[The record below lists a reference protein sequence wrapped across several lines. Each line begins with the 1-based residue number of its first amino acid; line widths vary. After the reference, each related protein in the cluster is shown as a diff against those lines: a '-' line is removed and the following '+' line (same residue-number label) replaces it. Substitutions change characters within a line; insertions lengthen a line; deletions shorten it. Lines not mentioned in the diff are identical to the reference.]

1 MLGPFDNLTFGFG
14 ADDPKS
20 HDAMMLR
27 QRIALQMLSQ
37 KKGYPKNIG
46 EGLTAIGDALG
57 DRAAMASLERIQAG
71 QDAKAR
77 AAAEKGE
84 TLPNQNRP
92 PPTTTDPS
100 TGGRRSEAVIPVDDT
115 PPPVETADAT
125 PYSDATSVPPDAL
138 RVANQSMNMP
148 PPAATQSAA
157 LNATAPYFPDPS
169 QAPPNRLAMAQL
181 PPPMA
186 GQGTA
191 GTATPWLNRTVN
203 NMQAMGPPS
212 DAGAADGPL
221 NDAQSSQ
228 LASLIGPPGGRPA
241 PPSYFPTASLGN
253 GPVVP
258 RPNPTLSAGSFPP
271 VTASTFPDLAALGA
285 GSPSESAGNRQIP
298 FQVAQASPSA
308 VSIKPSSAPSEPI
321 PAPKAEPR
329 YQTPQQFNRPGVWE
343 TPPRI
348 AEPGQ
353 RQIYYDRLSK
363 DPTYSPAEQ
372 AGFAE
377 RAAELERTRQED
389 FKQQTEAYKTRN
401 EQVQAQDLAD
411 KAFKRNEAQRNLE
424 LQALEQ
430 KRQAAEYAERITRH
444 LGGRDPTVIE
454 AQLAK
459 SQASVAAI
467 PAIADSIQ
475 RVKNV
480 VDKMYTGRSA
490 DAEEFLSQVMP
501 GWVGFDPA
509 RGTATQQF
517 KTAMTDIMAA
527 HRAAV
532 VGPGSQ
538 SGPELALLQKST
550 AADAKLNKDT
560 IKESIDAAERLMVKT
575 AIAHQNQVQLYS
587 GNFDPDRTRNV
598 YGSFG
603 IPGMENIVPQRAVNN
618 LFTYRDNEQALKD
631 FDEKYHTP
639 GLAQRIL
646 STRKPQ

>member
-1 MLGPFDNLTFGFG
+1 
-14 ADDPKS
+14 
-20 HDAMMLR
+20 
-27 QRIALQMLSQ
+27 
-37 KKGYPKNIG
+37 
-46 EGLTAIGDALG
+46 
-57 DRAAMASLERIQAG
+57 
-71 QDAKAR
+71 
-77 AAAEKGE
+77 
-84 TLPNQNRP
+84 
-92 PPTTTDPS
+92 
-100 TGGRRSEAVIPVDDT
+100 
-115 PPPVETADAT
+115 VETADAT

-148 PPAATQSAA
+148 PPAAMQSAS

-169 QAPPNRLAMAQL
+169 LAPPNRLATAQL

-203 NMQAMGPPS
+203 NMQAMGSQS

-228 LASLIGPPGGRPA
+228 LASLLGPPGRPR
-241 PPSYFPTASLGN
+241 PSPYFPTASLGN

-258 RPNPTLSAGSFPP
+258 QPHPTLSAGSFPP
-271 VTASTFPDLAALGA
+271 VTASTLRDLVERGPISPPDEA
-285 GSPSESAGNRQIP
+285 AGNRQIP
-298 FQVAQASPSA
+298 FPMPNTQVVQAGPA
-308 VSIKPSSAPSEPI
+308 PGIKPSSAPSEPI

-329 YQTPQQFNRPGVWE
+329 YQIPQQFNRPGVWE

-348 AEPGQ
+348 AEPSQ
-353 RQIYYDRLSK
+353 RQRYFDQLSA
-363 DPTYSPAEQ
+363 DQDYSQSEREN
-372 AGFAE
+372 FAK

-389 FKQQTEAYKTRN
+389 FKQQMEAFTTRN
-401 EQVQAQDLAD
+401 EQVKAQDLAD
-411 KAFKRNEAQRNLE
+411 KEFKRNEAKRNLE

-480 VDKMYTGRSA
+480 VDNMYTGRSA